1 MKKILLLL
9 IFLFIQWNGTT
20 FRLGGSL
27 FAQGDFTRIY
37 HPIINSAE
45 LAIVDTNYYEALDY
59 YKAAFDN
66 VKKPFAKDYYNAAI
80 CAAMVGKM
88 STMFDYLEKIV
99 EKGYPSDS
107 LRKDVFFHYV
117 ADTCKVWSK
126 FESQMKLVKP
136 TLNQELRDSLNKI
149 YALSTKIIYTPLTT
163 DLREYFAKNHNLP
176 QTFTT
181 KINGKDTTIA
191 VRINSFIDSLYFF
204 NNLTGKLKRQQDSL
218 RKINNEIFSK
228 NQHHVYNSIVKII
241 ENNGYPDENLIGLS
255 GRDFQNSSKDRRIFF
270 FTEQNFNNSILN
282 NSIVL
287 DIFSSSFPTEESD
300 INSLIT
306 QAVRDGKLLP
316 HHINRIN
323 ASRGNFRG
331 RAPNNTIKNES
342 LNIFSFGKV
351 KVYRLQLDANLKCE
365 IPDLEKKLSRS
376 YWQKESLQEYS
387 EAEINEKR
395 LDIGLE
401 TLADAYKKA
410 FFKAHPR
417 VFIINGGNYQTELSY
432 VSSCEVL
439 EKMLKESTFVR

>member
-1 MKKILLLL
+1 M
-9 IFLFIQWNGTT
+9 W
-20 FRLGGSL
+20 GGGC

-88 STMFDYLEKIV
+88 PTMFDYLEKIV

-107 LRKDVFFHYV
+107 LRKDAFFKYV

-126 FESQMKLVKP
+126 FESQMRLVKP
-136 TLNQELRDSLNKI
+136 NINHELRDSLNA
-149 YALSTKIIYTPLTT
+149 YHALITQEPHTPLTAE
-163 DLREYFAKNHNLP
+163 LRTFYKEY
-176 QTFTT
+176 T
-181 KINGKDTTIA
+181 KKLQ
-191 VRINSFIDSLYFF
+191 DSLVVK
-204 NNLTGKLKRQQDSL
+204 NSKTGKKEVFTQVIFPRDSLTYYYGKMPEKLIKQIDSL
-218 RKINNEIFSK
+218 RKINDFKASSNMRLAFHKTLNFIDMYGF
-228 NQHHVYNSIVKII
+228 
-241 ENNGYPDENLIGLS
+241 PDENLVGLP
-255 GRDFQNSSKDRRIFF
+255 DFNTKHSRVFRYNAYYQSSYPILDRNLAISVLGGSLFSYDKD
-270 FTEQNFNNSILN
+270 LA
-282 NSIVL
+282 
-287 DIFSSSFPTEESD
+287 PM
-300 INSLIT
+300 LI
-306 QAVRDGKLLP
+306 QAIRDGKISP
-316 HHINRIN
+316 YQINRVVN
-323 ASRGNFRG
+323 ATLEANNSNADKTPNFYSMGN
-331 RAPNNTIKNES
+331 
-342 LNIFSFGKV
+342 V
-351 KVYRLQLDANLKCE
+351 KVLQYRLDGNLNCE
-365 IPDLEKKLSRS
+365 NRLLQGKNDKKF
-376 YWQKESLQEYS
+376 WKKEQFPLYS

-417 VFIINGGNYQTELSY
+417 LFIINGGTYQTELSY